1 MTVKMKGISKVLGTI
16 KRKPTFGAGGD
27 GPDPDLNGDSPEAT
41 ASRAVKQFCESGGSQ
56 TGDDITFLPSIV
68 DAAESSPVAAAECA
82 RIIRKFL
89 GRDYWS
95 KPSYQYNAIMLIRI
109 LSDNPGATFTRN
121 LDKKFTDVTKE
132 LLRNGRD
139 PNVRQMLME
148 TLDTFENTKG
158 YDEGLGTIIEMWK
171 KEKEKAYRAYGGV
184 PQPVPRVLNAPPFD
198 ARQQQEYFS
207 RAHSNK
213 KIPNPVELANRLEEA
228 RTSAKLLEQVVGCTP
243 PTEILSNDLIKEFAD
258 RCLSASRSIQGYM
271 TADPAPD
278 NDTMES
284 LLDTNE
290 QLQRSLNQHQR
301 AVLQAKKHLGLGEP
315 RNSTSPTGAPP
326 SGPPDPQ
333 VSGGAGPGSW
343 QPSPDSATA
352 TPANFGSPPPLPDR
366 KAVGGN
372 GKGKATDSEWDR
384 TASGPSRS
392 NNATPQQHAD
402 DDGDPFRDPVSEPS
416 SSRNQASGGLPSLPY
431 EPFHPGFNPSTH
443 GKETG
448 KPDPVTP
455 VTDDGLYNDDRYGS
469 TPKKPAEHVYR
480 Y

>member
-1 MTVKMKGISKVLGTI
+1 MKGFSKVLGTI
-16 KRKPTFGAGGD
+16 KKKPAFGAGGD
-27 GPDPDLNGDSPEAT
+27 GPAPDLNGDSPEAT

-56 TGDDITFLPSIV
+56 TVDDITFLPSIV
-68 DAAESSPVAAAECA
+68 DAAESSPAAAAECA

-89 GRDYWS
+89 GRDYWT

-109 LSDNPGATFTRN
+109 LSDNPGPTFTRN
-121 LDKKFTDVTKE
+121 LDKKFTDVSKE

-158 YDEGLGTIIEMWK
+158 HDEGLGTIIEMWK
-171 KEKEKAYRAYGGV
+171 KEKEKAYKAYGGV

-198 ARQQQEYFS
+198 GRQQQQDYFS
-207 RAHSNK
+207 RSHSNK

-243 PTEILSNDLIKEFAD
+243 PAEILSNDLIKEFAD

-271 TADPAPD
+271 SAEPAPD

-315 RNSTSPTGAPP
+315 RNSGSPTG
-326 SGPPDPQ
+326 GPHPGVQDPTQ
-333 VSGGAGPGSW
+333 VSGGAGPW

-352 TPANFGSPPPLPDR
+352 TPANFGPPPSLPDR
-366 KAVGGN
+366 KPVGGSN
-372 GKGKATDSEWDR
+372 GKGKSTESAWDR
-384 TASGPSRS
+384 SAAAGPSRS

-402 DDGDPFRDPVSEPS
+402 DDGDPFRDPAPEPS
-416 SSRNQASGGLPSLPY
+416 SSRNQAPGDLPSLPF
-431 EPFHPGFNPSTH
+431 EPFHPGFNTTNA
-443 GKETG
+443 KEAG

-455 VTDDGLYNDDRYGS
+455 VTDDSLYDNDDRYGS
-469 TPKKPAEHVYR
+469 TPKKQTDHVYR